1 MAKKIFVD
9 FVAAN
14 LSTEKKLASVRCAA
28 QTSLTSMLY
37 IQVSAYRCYL
47 VIS

>member
-1 MAKKIFVD
+1 MIKKIFVD

-14 LSTEKKLASVRCAA
+14 LSTDKRLHN
-28 QTSLTSMLY
+28 QMLT
-37 IQVSAYRCYL
+37 YRCFL